1 MPVVKS
7 KTRKDNSFKQLVEY
21 ISEKDNS
28 FNQLLGYINK
38 EEGKNLQSQI
48 LLHNISGISDNDIPG
63 ITQAFQENDSFRRQ
77 RKNGVVQYHEIISF
91 SPKDREV
98 LEKDPGILLDMARKY
113 LDWRAPN
120 SLAIARPHFDT
131 NHIHIHIMIS
141 GNQYMTKET
150 SRVSQ
155 TEFNQIKQKLH
166 EYQQEQYPE
175 LVHSVIEEHN
185 EPKPKLEKNSNAEL
199 ETQEKDSIQLVKKNT
214 EPIPEPGDTDS
225 AELALDRNETA
236 NSEQEVI
243 DDVAEPELSPYW
255 EQDSLPSP
263 YWEELEEE
271 QSEPDDE
278 SEDDED

>member
-21 ISEKDNS
+21 ISEKENS

-38 EEGKNLQSQI
+38 EDDKNFQS
-48 LLHNISGISDNDIPG
+48 LTFLHNISGIPENDIAG
-63 ITQAFQENDSFRRQ
+63 ITQAFQNNDSFRRQ

-91 SPKDREV
+91 SPKDREI
-98 LEKDPGILLDMARKY
+98 LEKDPDILLDMARKY

-131 NHIHIHIMIS
+131 DHIHIHIMIS
-141 GNQYMTKET
+141 GNQYMSRET

-166 EYQQEQYPE
+166 EYQLEQYPE
-175 LVHSVIEEHN
+175 LVHSIIEEHN
-185 EPKPKLEKNSNAEL
+185 EPKPKLEKDSNTQL
-199 ETQEKDSIQLVKKNT
+199 ETQEKEMTYSVEKNA
-214 EPIPEPGDTDS
+214 EPLPDHEDPCV
-225 AELALDRNETA
+225 AELALDINEA
-236 NSEQEVI
+236 VEVEQESVNDI
-243 DDVAEPELSPYW
+243 SEPELSPYW
-255 EQDSLPSP
+255 EQESVPSP

-271 QSEPDDE
+271 SESDDE
-278 SEDDED
+278 SDDDED